1 MRPTT
6 AHTLVDLRSCIHLD
20 ADYDS
25 PEDVVLDPSLTKEQ
39 KRVLLASWASD
50 AEAVADCP
58 YLRAPKALRRPA
70 PVSDILNALRSID
83 IEPFHPPGGK
93 PYRVKSAARVS
104 M

>member
-20 ADYDS
+20 AHYDR
-25 PEDVVLDPSLTKEQ
+25 PEDVVDDPALTTEQ
-39 KRVLLASWASD
+39 KRTLLASWASD

-70 PVSDILNALRSID
+70 PISDILAALKSID
-83 IEPFHPPGGK
+83 CGPFHPPGGK
-93 PYRVKSAARVS
+93 PYRMKSAARIPV
-104 M
+104 